1 MAFLRV
7 FSETNIELMK
17 NSGNVDVSKANLTLI
32 PYGNHYLKLAKDD
45 NATLFALLK
54 NDVKRGKVFP
64 AVRHN
69 ELHFYYKG
77 GCLFKFLK
85 GAFYRDKNYDK
96 YSQHTDG
103 LPTYE
108 KAKQQNE
115 NKYSK
120 TNGESKERKLLDEL
134 YCNTFDSDLKSNVV
148 VLDIEVNLKGNI
160 GWGKKC
166 DLVLLNT
173 KTDEIMFVEGKVFS
187 DNRVKCLCGSMPEV
201 IRQVNVYTSAIE
213 EQRHVILEQYAEHI
227 RIINNLFGTTYRPPQ
242 KLIEPA
248 KLLVYET
255 DLLNLTVN
263 GRYSID
269 AITKEL
275 GADNVMWVQKSL
287 EPTLDEIWNAFCGEI
302 CR

>member
-7 FSETNIELMK
+7 FSDENIHLMK
-17 NSGNVDVSKANLTLI
+17 NSGSVDTSKFKLALK
-32 PYGNHYLKLAKDD
+32 PYGNHYLRLEIED
-45 NATLFALLK
+45 NSTLFALLT
-54 NDVKRGKVFP
+54 NDIKSGNVFP
-64 AVRHN
+64 AVRNN

-96 YSQHTDG
+96 YSQGTEG
-103 LPTYE
+103 LSAYE
-108 KAKQQNE
+108 KAKKQNE

-120 TNGESKERKLLDEL
+120 SNGGAKERQLLDKL
-134 YCNTFDSDLKSNVV
+134 YCHTFDTDLKSKVV

-166 DLVLLNT
+166 DLVLFNT
-173 KTDEIMFVEGKVFS
+173 ETNDLMFVEGKVFS
-187 DNRVKCLCGSMPEV
+187 DNRVKCLCGSTPEV
-201 IRQVNVYTSAIE
+201 IEQVNVYTAAIE
-213 EQRHVILEQYAEHI
+213 EQAQGILEQYTQYI
-227 RIINNLFGTTYRPPQ
+227 RIINKLFGTTYTQPQ
-242 KLIEPA
+242 KLIRVA

-255 DLLNLTVN
+255 DFAKLTAN

-269 AITKEL
+269 IITGAL
-275 GADNVMWVQKSL
+275 GTGNVMWVEKDV
-287 EPTLDEIWNAFCGEI
+287 EPTLEEIWNALCGEI